1 MAEFPNKV
9 QDAVQSAEAELKKL
23 IQYLNDE
30 VVPAVRKEGA
40 EALTAAARQL
50 RELATKLEKR

>member
-1 MAEFPNKV
+1 MSDLGKKAQE
-9 QDAVQSAEAELKKL
+9 AVQSAESELKKL

-40 EALTAAARQL
+40 EALTAAAKEL
-50 RELATKLEKR
+50 RVLAGKLEKR